1 MLNKPNDSMK
11 KNVKIGH
18 KKINFQRMKLL
29 QKKISNYLGRIN
41 CKKVLLYLNCLQEA
55 GIIVRI
61 VE

>member
-1 MLNKPNDSMK
+1 MLNKPNNCMK

-18 KKINFQRMKLL
+18 KKINLQGMKLL
-29 QKKISNYLGRIN
+29 QIKISGYLGRIN
-41 CKKVLLYLNCLQEA
+41 CKKVLVYLNCLQQA

>member
-1 MLNKPNDSMK
+1 MK

-18 KKINFQRMKLL
+18 KKINLQGMKLL
-29 QKKISNYLGRIN
+29 QIKISGYLGRIN
-41 CKKVLLYLNCLQEA
+41 CKKVLVYLNCLQQA